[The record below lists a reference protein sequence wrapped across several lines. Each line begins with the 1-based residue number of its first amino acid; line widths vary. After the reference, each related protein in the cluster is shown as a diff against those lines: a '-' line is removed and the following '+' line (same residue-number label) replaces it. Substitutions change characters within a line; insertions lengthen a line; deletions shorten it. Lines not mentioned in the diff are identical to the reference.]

1 MQTAAI
7 NDNHTAPHSGP
18 HPDNDAGKNFNAK
31 NAALSD
37 LRTVLAQIDPAF
49 NPAAGGS
56 YQLQDGGHPPV
67 TSDDKSQ
74 RTANVFPHDCF
85 SRGWLHEIWSQ
96 SPRDH
101 ATATAWALSATAE
114 PDKPILWVTSP
125 QILREQGLP
134 YGPGILALGID
145 PERFILVRAQCQRD
159 QLWALE
165 EGLKSAAFASV
176 VGELEGLDLTS
187 SRRLSLA
194 AQEHQQC
201 CLLIHRSETQPQ
213 TVAYSRW
220 QASPTH
226 SACSD
231 TETNNCL
238 TNRLPGLARMTA
250 ALGKHRGGMRP
261 YQSLLEWHHA
271 ANRFDLVTPLA
282 DRTLAKGTQ
291 ASKATIQLDAQHR
304 AAG

>member
-7 NDNHTAPHSGP
+7 NDNHTDAHAKKSAGRHSG
-18 HPDNDAGKNFNAK
+18 AK
-31 NAALSD
+31 KAALSD
-37 LRTVLAQIDPAF
+37 LRAVLAQIDPAL
-49 NPAAGGS
+49 NPTAGGS
-56 YQLQDGGHPPV
+56 YQLQGGGHTPI
-67 TSDDKSQ
+67 TNSDTNQSAP
-74 RTANVFPHDCF
+74 TPFPHDCF

-96 SPRDH
+96 RPRDH
-101 ATATAWALSATAE
+101 AAATAWALSATAE
-114 PDKPILWVTSP
+114 PGKPVLWVTSP

-134 YGPGILALGID
+134 YGPGMLALGID
-145 PERFILVRAQCQRD
+145 PERFILVRAQNGRD

-176 VGELEGLDLTS
+176 IGELEGLDLTN

-201 CLLIHRSETQPQ
+201 CLLIHRCETQPQ

-226 SACSD
+226 SACPD
-231 TETNNCL
+231 VGTNNH
-238 TNRLPGLARMTA
+238 LPGPARMTA
-250 ALGKHRGGMRP
+250 ALAKHRGGMRP
-261 YQSLLEWHHA
+261 YQSTLEWHHA

-282 DRTLAKGTQ
+282 DRTLAKSPAPNNANRPTNTSRQ
-291 ASKATIQLDAQHR
+291 LNKAS
-304 AAG
+304 

>member
-7 NDNHTAPHSGP
+7 NDNHTGKDSGNP
-18 HPDNDAGKNFNAK
+18 SGAK

-37 LRTVLAQIDPAF
+37 LRTVLAQIDPAL
-49 NPAAGGS
+49 NPAAGRS
-56 YQLQDGGHPPV
+56 YQLQDGENAPETGSNKNQPAPEPF
-67 TSDDKSQ
+67 T
-74 RTANVFPHDCF
+74 
-85 SRGWLHEIWSQ
+85 RGWLHEIWSQ
-96 SPRDH
+96 RPRDH
-101 ATATAWALSATAE
+101 ATATAWALSATVGPNKA
-114 PDKPILWVTSP
+114 ILWVTSP

-134 YGPGILALGID
+134 YGPGLLALGIN

-159 QLWALE
+159 QLWAIE
-165 EGLKSAAFASV
+165 EGLKSAAFACV
-176 VGELEGLDLTS
+176 IGELEGLDLTS

-220 QASPTH
+220 QASPAH
-226 SACSD
+226 SACPNTD
-231 TETNNCL
+231 TNNH
-238 TNRLPGLARMTA
+238 LPDHLLGPARMTA
-250 ALGKHRGGMRP
+250 VLGKHRGGMRP

-282 DRTLAKGTQ
+282 NRALAKSSMPTS
-291 ASKATIQLDAQHR
+291 ASAPADNASQFS
-304 AAG
+304 AAS